1 MPETLTIRQGATWVL
16 SFDWLDPAG
25 QPVDL
30 TGCTAR
36 MQLRRNYGT
45 PVLLE
50 LSTASG
56 QLVLGGATGIIDLVV
71 DAATTA
77 ALTTDSGVCDMQ
89 IVYPDGYV
97 DVALAGRFQLIF
109 AVTR

>member
-1 MPETLTIRQGATWVL
+1 MSETLTIRQGATWVL
-16 SFDWLDPAG
+16 SFEWLDGEGLPI
-25 QPVDL
+25 DL

-50 LSTASG
+50 LSTTSG

-77 ALTTDSGVCDMQ
+77 ALTTDSGVCDMK

-97 DVALAGRFQLIF
+97 DVALAGRFELLF
-109 AVTR
+109 EVTK